1 MTDVLIHADTSRS
14 PAMRHEVP
22 LAIPDPFLYVEHD
35 GRRSVVITSF
45 ERERVAAVAP
55 DIELLPPEQF
65 GIDELL
71 RGGTPPVE
79 AMLEMYTRAIREIG
93 VTEAA
98 VPARFPLELADHL
111 RSEGITIRVER
122 EMFEDRRRRKNATE
136 IAGLRR
142 AQRACEAALD
152 IARTMLREADHDGGI
167 LQLGGEPLTCERVKI
182 EMQQVFVAHSVVAD
196 EFIVAHGAQ
205 GAVGHDMGSGP
216 ISAGEAVVFDLWP
229 RDAETAAYTDMTRT
243 YVVGDVP
250 DEIREYH
257 RLCKEALDRTTAA
270 AKPGVNG
277 RDLMQ
282 IACDLFAEHG
292 YPTQLTKKPGEVLD
306 SGFFHGLGH
315 GVGLEVHERPR
326 LSVVGDDLVPGDVIT
341 LEPGLYRAGYGGVRL
356 EDILLVTENGAETVT
371 DYPYELEP

>member
-1 MTDVLIHADTSRS
+1 MTDVLIHADTTRS
-14 PAMRHEVP
+14 PAMRHEIP
-22 LAIPDPFLYVEHD
+22 LAVPDPFLYVEHD
-35 GRRSVVITSF
+35 GRRLVVITSF
-45 ERERVAAVAP
+45 ERERLKAVAP
-55 DIELLPPEQF
+55 DIEALPPEQF
-65 GIDELL
+65 GVDELL
-71 RGGTPPVE
+71 RGGTPPVQ
-79 AMLEMYTRAIREIG
+79 AMLEVYTRALKEIG
-93 VTEAA
+93 VSSAV
-98 VPARFPLELADHL
+98 VPAQFPLELADHL
-111 RSEGITIRVER
+111 RANGVEISVAR
-122 EMFEDRRRRKNATE
+122 DLFEDRRRSKNASE

-142 AQRACEAALD
+142 AQRACEEALD
-152 IARTMLREADHDGGI
+152 VARAMLRDSSGVGV
-167 LQLGGEPLTCERVKI
+167 LQHGGEPLTCELIKA
-182 EMQQVFVAHSVVAD
+182 EMQQVFVSCGAIAD

-216 ISAGEAVVFDLWP
+216 ISAGESVVFDLWP
-229 RDAETAAYTDMTRT
+229 RDAETAVYTDMTRT

-257 RLCKEALDRTTAA
+257 RLCKEALERTTEA

-282 IACDLFAEHG
+282 IACDIFAAAG

-356 EDILLVTENGAETVT
+356 EDILLVTDNGAETVT
-371 DYPYELEP
+371 KYPYELEP

>member
-1 MTDVLIHADTSRS
+1 MTDVLIHADTTRS
-14 PAMRHEVP
+14 PTMRHEIP

-35 GRRSVVITSF
+35 GRRFVVITAF
-45 ERERVAAVAP
+45 ERERLGAVAP
-55 DIELLPPEQF
+55 DIEALAPEQF
-65 GIDELL
+65 GSDELL
-71 RGGTPPVE
+71 RAGTPYDK
-79 AMLEMYTRAIREIG
+79 AQLEVYTRALRDIG
-93 VTEAA
+93 VADA
-98 VPARFPLELADHL
+98 VVPSRFPLELADHL
-111 RSEGITIRVER
+111 RANGVTLRLER
-122 EMFEDRRRRKNATE
+122 ELFEDRRRSKTDVE

-142 AQRACEAALD
+142 AQRACEEALD
-152 IARTMLREADHDGGI
+152 VARAMLRDARGDGV
-167 LQLGGEPLTCERVKI
+167 LQHEGEPLTCERIKAK
-182 EMQQVFVAHSVVAD
+182 MQQVFVGRGAIAD

-216 ISAGEAVVFDLWP
+216 ISAGESVVFDLWP
-229 RDAETAAYTDMTRT
+229 RDTETAVYTDMTRT
-243 YVVGDVP
+243 YVVGDIP

-257 RLCKEALDRTTAA
+257 RLCKEALDRTTEA

-315 GVGLEVHERPR
+315 GVGLEVHERPWM
-326 LSVVGDDLVPGDVIT
+326 SVVGDDLVPGDVIT

-356 EDILLVTENGAETVT
+356 ENILLVTDDGAETIT
-371 DYPYELEP
+371 QYPYGLEP